1 MLQRIHES
9 LTVRV
14 NSFVRKVLL
23 QICRFVCVCV
33 SLSLSLYVVYPIIE
47 GTVGSIVTQGT

>member
-23 QICRFVCVCV
+23 QICPVDLCVCV
-33 SLSLSLYVVYPIIE
+33 SLFLSLFMLFIQLLKEQLVV
-47 GTVGSIVTQGT
+47 

>member
-14 NSFVRKVLL
+14 NSFVRNVLL

-33 SLSLSLYVVYPIIE
+33 SLFLSLFMLFIQLLKEQLVV
-47 GTVGSIVTQGT
+47 